1 MKTKNLIV
9 LLLTL
14 IVPLIQSR
22 DGTGWRGILPLRS
35 TRTEVERE
43 LGPLDLRCQC
53 YKTEKEL
60 VHVVYATGP
69 CAGDLPG
76 WNVPRDTVLS
86 LTITPYKEVAFSEVE
101 PKKED
106 FVRTLDD
113 TFTAYYGNA
122 DKGLRYSVSA
132 TGFITSVSY
141 LPSVKDHSQRC
152 VGFPLTDGGI
162 TAYSPYEEFSYD
174 SLEDITSRLG
184 EFAIRLQQRRGYKGY
199 IVVYA
204 GRNQKTNGVASFAN
218 KARYYLIKEL
228 EGDPDT
234 IVSFNGGY
242 REQAIVQLFLIPSSW
257 PPPVAN
263 PTLPGTLK

>member
-1 MKTKNLIV
+1 MKTKNLII

-22 DGTGWRGILPLRS
+22 NGIGLRSILPPRS

-69 CAGDLPG
+69 CTGDLPG

-101 PKKED
+101 PKNED

-113 TFTAYYGNA
+113 TFTAYYGNG
-122 DKGLRYSVSA
+122 DKGLRYSVS
-132 TGFITSVSY
+132 SNRV
-141 LPSVKDHSQRC
+141 H
-152 VGFPLTDGGI
+152 
-162 TAYSPYEEFSYD
+162 YECFNIFLRLRRIRNAVLA
-174 SLEDITSRLG
+174 SLD
-184 EFAIRLQQRRGYKGY
+184 
-199 IVVYA
+199 
-204 GRNQKTNGVASFAN
+204 
-218 KARYYLIKEL
+218 
-228 EGDPDT
+228 
-234 IVSFNGGY
+234 
-242 REQAIVQLFLIPSSW
+242 
-257 PPPVAN
+257 
-263 PTLPGTLK
+263 